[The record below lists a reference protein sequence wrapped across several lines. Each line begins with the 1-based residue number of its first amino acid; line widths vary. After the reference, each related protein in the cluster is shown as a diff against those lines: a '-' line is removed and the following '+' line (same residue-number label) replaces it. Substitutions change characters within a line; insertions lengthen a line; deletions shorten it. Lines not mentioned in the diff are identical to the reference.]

1 MKSCSIGARV
11 LCIQNSVH
19 SFSAVES
26 GRLVLKAEGVHHIFE
41 AAKFP
46 VSRPF
51 VTSSNFFAKC
61 PEKININTFRNYYRV
76 KSSVFIFKNKD
87 HPRT

>member
-19 SFSAVES
+19 SFSAVEG
-26 GRLVLKAEGVHHIFE
+26 GRLVLKAGRAHRIFE
-41 AAKFP
+41 AAEFP
-46 VSRPF
+46 VSRTF

-61 PEKININTFRNYYRV
+61 PEK
-76 KSSVFIFKNKD
+76 
-87 HPRT
+87 